1 MLSLAEILR
10 STRGAWDL
18 FLGRRLDLG
27 DYDISVSGFWRSFQV
42 ILLIAPLY
50 VIVTQSEYVLV
61 TGGGSPDAVAVSF
74 SDFLFAGYLSLAID
88 WFLFPLAL
96 MPFAGVLGIG
106 RHFVPFVIVRNWTQ
120 LLTVLIATPFFAAH
134 LFGLISEGFLVL
146 ALLVATI
153 VFLRYRFIVTRAS
166 LECSFAF
173 AAALVTLE
181 FVLSMVIAEAT
192 TRLALG

>member
-27 DYDISVSGFWRSFQV
+27 DYDTSVAGFWRSFQV
-42 ILLIAPLY
+42 VLLIAPLY
-50 VIVTQSEYVLV
+50 AIATRSEFALV
-61 TGGGSPDAVAVSF
+61 TASVSPDANAIPF
-74 SDFLFAGYLSLAID
+74 SDFLFAGYLSLAVD

-106 RHFVPFVIVRNWTQ
+106 RHYVSFVIVRNWTQ
-120 LLTVLIATPFFAAH
+120 LVTVLIATPFFAAH
-134 LFGLISEGFLVL
+134 LFGLISESILVL

-153 VFLRYRFIVTRAS
+153 VFLRYRFIVTRAT

-181 FVLSMVIAEAT
+181 FVLSMVIAETT
-192 TRLALG
+192 TRIALG